1 MEIKITVERRR
12 SSVTQGTVDVLIN
25 GEKIL
30 DFEDKIEIIPPG
42 GKYYGELI
50 EIWAS
55 VEPDTTFISKALYPN
70 YDCCNF
76 SELVKKAL
84 AKAELKEQ
92 QDAPT
97 APTELQRAAE
107 QQ

>member
-1 MEIKITVERRR
+1 MANYAIMRIEKCKLGPVGRIGLKRILIKREVPTHFLSRPLLRKL
-12 SSVTQGTVDVLIN
+12 SKTQ
-25 GEKIL
+25 K
-30 DFEDKIEIIPPG
+30 
-42 GKYYGELI
+42 
-50 EIWAS
+50 
-55 VEPDTTFISKALYPN
+55 SKSRVFPYPN

-84 AKAELKEQ
+84 VKAELKEQ